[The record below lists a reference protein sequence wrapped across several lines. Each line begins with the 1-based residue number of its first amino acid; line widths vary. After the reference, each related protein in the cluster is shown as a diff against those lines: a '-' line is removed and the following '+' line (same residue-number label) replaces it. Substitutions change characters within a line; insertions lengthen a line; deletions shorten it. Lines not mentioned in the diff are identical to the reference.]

1 MKKTL
6 LIILSLLMLIV
17 LYSCASKEQNNMEN
31 NTVTF
36 INEVKEADVWILSD
50 TKENKK
56 TTVWGKATVS
66 KVKTGESRKAELCE
80 AGDNGQYIF
89 RMIDADSFFYSAD
102 GINLEPDNILKIKE
116 NDSQSVILEVTD
128 ENGALKNTYKVF
140 KARL

>member
-36 INEVKEADVWILSD
+36 INEVKDADVWILSD

-66 KVKTGESRKAELCE
+66 KIKTGESRETLLPD
-80 AGDNGQYIF
+80 AGDNGLYIF
-89 RMIDADSFFYSAD
+89 RMIDTESFFYSAD
-102 GINLEPDNILKIKE
+102 GIKLEPDNTLKIKE
-116 NDSQSVILEVTD
+116 NDSHSVVLEVSD
-128 ENGALKNTYKVF
+128 ENGDLKNTYKVF

>member
-1 MKKTL
+1 MD
-6 LIILSLLMLIV
+6 
-17 LYSCASKEQNNMEN
+17 
-31 NTVTF
+31 NTVSF

>member
-36 INEVKEADVWILSD
+36 INEVKDADVWILSD

-80 AGDNGQYIF
+80 VGDNGQYIF

-102 GINLEPDNILKIKE
+102 GISLEPDNILKIKE